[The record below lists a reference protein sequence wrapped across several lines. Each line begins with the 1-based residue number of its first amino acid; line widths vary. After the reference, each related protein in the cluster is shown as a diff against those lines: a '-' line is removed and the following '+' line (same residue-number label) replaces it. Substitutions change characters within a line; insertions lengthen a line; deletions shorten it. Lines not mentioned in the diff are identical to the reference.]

1 MSTGDHV
8 TAVRAA
14 EQTCENRPWFSA
26 ILPAMSA
33 RNRRLPRHRAW
44 PLTTTDINECLGAC
58 MTRVTALEFLTGHDS
73 GTIVLGAEWVAPN
86 PRNYG
91 RGIHPDMVGFRID
104 VHPVDATERA
114 ATRAVLRAHALP
126 QLHEWIT
133 QAIAADETWQLTPHR
148 HYWRL
153 TNGHLTHRDEE

>member
-1 MSTGDHV
+1 MPERRQWPSV
-8 TAVRAA
+8 
-14 EQTCENRPWFSA
+14 
-26 ILPAMSA
+26 ILLAMSA

-44 PLTTTDINECLGAC
+44 PLTTTDINECLGPC
-58 MTRVTALEFLTGHDS
+58 MNRVTDLAFLTGHDS
-73 GTIVLGAEWVAPN
+73 GTIVLGAAWTAPN

-91 RGIHPDMVGFRID
+91 RGIHPDRVGFSIE

-114 ATRAVLRAHALP
+114 ATRAVLRAQALP

-133 QAIAADETWQLTPHR
+133 QAIAADETWRWTDHR

-153 TNGHLTHRDEE
+153 TDGHLVHGEEA

>member
-1 MSTGDHV
+1 
-8 TAVRAA
+8 
-14 EQTCENRPWFSA
+14 
-26 ILPAMSA
+26 MSA

-44 PLTTTDINECLGAC
+44 PLTTTDIDECLGPH
-58 MTRVTALEFLTGHDS
+58 MTHVTDLRFLTGHDS
-73 GTIVLGAEWVAPN
+73 GTIVLGAAWVAPN

-91 RGIHPDMVGFRID
+91 RGIHPDAVGFRID

-114 ATRAVLRAHALP
+114 AARAVLRAYALP

-133 QAIAADETWQLTPHR
+133 QAIAADETWQLTPHQ